1 MQLNLIKLKG
11 EYSILKLDS
20 LPDVR
25 AIDGFFALT
34 RTDDEI
40 SLACLSTEADK
51 LNPYAREDDYKVLRV
66 AGQLDF
72 SLIGILAQMTG
83 ALAGAGVPVCAVST
97 YDTDYLLIKA
107 GELDKAVKAL
117 TTAGCGICEAE
128 R

>member
-1 MQLNLIKLKG
+1 MQLNLHKLKG

-40 SLACLSTEADK
+40 SLVCLNSEADK
-51 LNPYAREDDYKVLRV
+51 LNPYARENDYQVLRV

-72 SLIGILAQMTG
+72 SLVGILARMTG
-83 ALAGAGVPVCAVST
+83 ALAGACIPVCAVST
-97 YDTDYLLIKA
+97 YDTDYLLVKA
-107 GELDKAVKAL
+107 GNMDSALKAL
-117 TTAGCGICEAE
+117 EAAGCSVVG
-128 R
+128 